1 VAHKAKTLIG
11 VEEAVRP
18 FFGLSLGEMIAC
30 VGSYIVAQRVLP
42 PPTGL
47 VVLLP
52 FIPGLVLA
60 GVLTLGHKVRV
71 EPYLAQLNGW
81 LLRRLGGQP
90 HDRPV
95 RGVPH
100 RIIEVDGF
108 TREALTEDE
117 QDHQVIWRL
126 QQQLAALGR
135 GGELEMLAVKES
147 QDSTAIV
154 RRIRATTRPTT
165 PALAR
170 LVERRCA
177 RLAGSAQRG
186 SAIHYY
192 VVVYEPARW
201 RKPAWLL
208 RLPLVGSL
216 LVPSEED
223 TSLDDI
229 TITVREALVNMGLR
243 PTLVPAAVRVAGS
256 IRRGGEGLT
265 YAALDDARYPY
276 ASSFYMLLAPG
287 ETDPG
292 FADPLVNT
300 EGPYHLAIRCHGT
313 DPDREAA
320 RIGSQQNRNVVMA
333 LTGARV
339 SAVQDERVGEADR
352 ALLALR
358 KPGQGIARL
367 GVYYTA
373 FGATRWEAERKA
385 RRAQLTVKRA
395 MAARAA
401 RGLGHQGPLYRAAHV
416 GPDVA
421 RSAYRVHVE
430 TAANAYPF
438 NRDNPSMP
446 AGYRVGQTA
455 RGEEVLFD
463 PTDESLR
470 NALVVILGLSGMG
483 KTHLVMRL
491 LREHLE
497 RAGRVTVVGAS
508 SGHYGYLAAFVGG
521 VTVRTADELDA
532 VPPETQMVIVDI
544 GGSEHL
550 ERAMMLAID
559 RRVQA
564 PVGELQHALVFEEA
578 WQLEHMD
585 ASLWVNDLA
594 RRGRH
599 WGGYVLWVSHD
610 PEDLLQHKHI
620 AAMFKNAATKISFAL
635 SDRKGVASAIGG
647 ALELSDKQVRTI
659 KSLARGEC
667 YILRHNVLRGS
678 VVQGVA
684 RVDAEPEELWL
695 YLTDPRLPQYKT
707 REEYI
712 ARHEGDIAAAIFD
725 LADHEIFNAEDASPM
740 TSPVEEKAVVAV

>member
-1 VAHKAKTLIG
+1 MAHRAKTLSG
-11 VEEAVRP
+11 VEEVARP
-18 FFGLSLGEMIAC
+18 FFGLSLGEIIAC
-30 VGSYIVAQRVLP
+30 IGSYILAQRVLP

-47 VVLLP
+47 AVLLP
-52 FIPGLVLA
+52 FIPGLLLS
-60 GVLTLGHKVRV
+60 GICKLGHKVRV
-71 EPYLAQLNGW
+71 EPYLAQLNGF

-90 HDRPV
+90 APDKIRA
-95 RGVPH
+95 VPH
-100 RIIEVDGF
+100 RVIEVDGF

-126 QQQLAALGR
+126 QQQLAALGQ

-147 QDSTAIV
+147 QDSAAIV
-154 RRIRATTRPTT
+154 ARIRATARPTT

-177 RLAGSAQRG
+177 RLDGSAQRG

-201 RKPAWLL
+201 RKPGWLL
-208 RLPLVGSL
+208 RLPLLGSL
-216 LVPSEED
+216 LVPAEED

-229 TITVREALVNMGLR
+229 AHTVREALVNMGLR
-243 PTLVPAAVRVAGS
+243 PTLVPAAVRVAGG
-256 IRRGGEGLT
+256 IRRGGEGVT
-265 YAALDDARYPY
+265 YVALDDARYPY

-300 EGPYHLAIRCHGT
+300 EGPYHLAMRCHGT

-333 LTGARV
+333 LTGVRV
-339 SAVQDERVGEADR
+339 SAVQGEQVSEADR
-352 ALLALR
+352 ALVALR

-373 FGATRWEAERKA
+373 FGGTRWEAERKA

-401 RGLGHQGPLYRAAHV
+401 RGIGHQALLYRSAHV
-416 GPDVA
+416 GADVA

-446 AGYRVGQTA
+446 AGYRVGTTQ

-470 NALVVILGLSGMG
+470 NALVVILGLAGMG

-497 RAGRVTVVGAS
+497 RAGRVTVIGAT
-508 SGHYGYLAAFVGG
+508 SGHYGYLAALVGG
-521 VTVRTADELDA
+521 VTVRTADALDA

-544 GGSEHL
+544 GGSQHL
-550 ERAMMLAID
+550 ERALMLAID

-564 PVGELQHALVFEEA
+564 PVGDLQHALVFEEA

-599 WGGYVLWVSHD
+599 WGGYVMWVSHD

-712 ARHEGDIAAAIFD
+712 QKHEGDIAAAIFD
-725 LADHEIFNAEDASPM
+725 LADHEPFTHDDASIATP
-740 TSPVEEKAVVAV
+740 PVTETGLVAV